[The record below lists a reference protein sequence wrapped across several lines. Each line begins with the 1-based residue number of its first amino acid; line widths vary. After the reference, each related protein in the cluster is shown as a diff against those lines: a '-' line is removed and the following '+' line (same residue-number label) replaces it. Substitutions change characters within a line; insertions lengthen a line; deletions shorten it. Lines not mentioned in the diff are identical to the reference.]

1 MLMARRFSWAKKIA
15 VVVAMILR
23 LCRAR
28 EVAMRKSMLMLVG
41 IVFLAGSAFA
51 QTPESPEL
59 SIGVFGSGT
68 TDPQGG
74 TMEEPRKYTYPPN
87 TLVTVT
93 ATPDPGPGHVLLAWI
108 LDGEIILPT
117 GNSINVTMYT
127 DRFLMAYFSSHL
139 ATLEVQGNGTAV
151 LWDPESQEPAIPPL
165 GPAPGQYNMFEGQGG
180 EMVATPG
187 TGSFFDHWEINGQ
200 FVATNP
206 LPITFTDDVTI
217 RAVFSVG
224 TAVNLTVEN
233 SLGQGTVTP
242 GPGVYNY
249 AQGSTATITAAPN
262 GQHVLHHWIVDGNDV
277 PPNPANPNV
286 LEVLMDANH
295 TVRAVF
301 TVYLV
306 TFVINGQ
313 GSLAIGTTPQPEGVV
328 PVLAGAPLF
337 VNATPAAGWSFAR
350 WTVNGANA
358 GTNPSL
364 NTNITRDTT
373 IQATFTFSASK
384 NLTITK
390 TGRGTTDPAPGAY
403 THSTN
408 SVVPITATPDQG
420 YSLIKWVVDGIIQYG
435 AGDTINITMD
445 ADHTVN
451 AVFSS
456 FRLDL
461 SAVGE
466 GGIERNGFFIDTLPI
481 LFQSEANENVS
492 LRAIAQ
498 AGSAF
503 SHWVVNG
510 VNAGSANPLQITM
523 DKDYTITAVFLAAS
537 QRALT
542 LIAEGQGSTDPA
554 PGSYTYEQGSI
565 AVIQAYPAFGT
576 PHQLHH
582 WELDGVTVP
591 GAPTSLNV
599 TMDSDHIV
607 RAVFTSYLVTIAIEG
622 QGLVLID
629 GSLAMNGA
637 ILPFVAGSS
646 HTAQATPAQ
655 DWIFSHWLFNGIN
668 LGSQTPV
675 TTPVIMSGVLTA
687 VFSQAATILG
697 VVTFNGNPLAGVVM
711 NGLPGSPQTNALGQ
725 YTASIPIGWSGTVQ
739 PSLYGYLFDPPSVQY
754 ENVLAVQ
761 VQNYTASRAQ
771 TFPLSVTVKPV
782 GTGTVELDPPTSPY
796 PAGTTVTLTPQA
808 AVGYDFDHWEGDL
821 TGNAMPATI
830 TMTAARSVVA
840 VFVEEPCVL
849 QEINALNL
857 ADGAVLHVANASL
870 DMPLTLAALTDCP
883 DDTASV
889 SFTLDDETP
898 LVANVGNAGGLFS
911 VAGPALGAIQPGA
924 HTLTV
929 RATSRTR
936 PSAVIPA
943 VAVAFSV
950 VREAAA
956 VDADGNG
963 LPDHSF
969 TTLASNGAA
978 WLASILVDDTGA
990 KRLTSMVRWTGET
1003 GKAAGTHAIVAL
1015 SDAANPAIRA
1025 SVIAPAGLLHSGE
1038 TGILL
1043 LQSAPDTV
1051 TLLGAIE
1058 SSIAGSEPAASIA
1071 NGAYVQA
1078 SIMVSGD
1085 GGLHYAPISPARLAA
1100 NPVHVAIEGAN
1111 VAAAVSPA
1119 LYSYPTSVV
1128 ADPVVGDRVIAWTGE
1143 WNQDHL
1149 VKTFRTASSLEADV
1163 SGLSV
1168 LAPLDEGLDAPVIAV
1183 TLPSEGQSY
1192 SFGVVGTGRSL
1203 DAVFKVRNTG
1213 GGILAGKATAS
1224 APFEIVSGATYRLS
1238 AGQSQDVTVRFSPA
1252 AGVTYT
1258 SLVAFSGAGGFGVV
1272 VNGTGYTVSV
1282 PDTSC
1287 VAAVGAMTAPPPPP
1301 GGDGILLVLCAA
1313 VLLIGG
1319 RRFAPRRQHP

>member
-1 MLMARRFSWAKKIA
+1 
-15 VVVAMILR
+15 
-23 LCRAR
+23 
-28 EVAMRKSMLMLVG
+28 MRKSMLMLVG

-108 LDGEIILPT
+108 RDGEIILPT
-117 GNSINVTMYT
+117 GNSINVTMNT
-127 DRFLMAYFSSHL
+127 DHFLMAYFSSHL

-337 VNATPAAGWSFAR
+337 VNATPEAGWTFDR

-364 NTNITRDTT
+364 NTNITSDTT
-373 IQATFTFSASK
+373 IQATFT
-384 NLTITK
+384 
-390 TGRGTTDPAPGAY
+390 
-403 THSTN
+403 
-408 SVVPITATPDQG
+408 
-420 YSLIKWVVDGIIQYG
+420 
-435 AGDTINITMD
+435 
-445 ADHTVN
+445 
-451 AVFSS
+451 
-456 FRLDL
+456 
-461 SAVGE
+461 
-466 GGIERNGFFIDTLPI
+466 
-481 LFQSEANENVS
+481 
-492 LRAIAQ
+492 
-498 AGSAF
+498 
-503 SHWVVNG
+503 
-510 VNAGSANPLQITM
+510 
-523 DKDYTITAVFLAAS
+523 FLAAS

-607 RAVFTSYLVTIAIEG
+607 RAVFTSYLVTLAIEG

-675 TTPVIMSGVLTA
+675 TTQVIMSGVLTA
-687 VFSQAATILG
+687 VFSQAAAILG